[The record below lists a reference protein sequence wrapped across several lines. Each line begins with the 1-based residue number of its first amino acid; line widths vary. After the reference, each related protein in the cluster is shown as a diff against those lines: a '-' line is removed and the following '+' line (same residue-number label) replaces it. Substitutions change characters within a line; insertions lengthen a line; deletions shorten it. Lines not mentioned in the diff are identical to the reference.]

1 MGVEASEKEPDQAVP
16 LNLLKESFPEDV
28 LGIAMPQGDATAIV
42 RPEALRKIME
52 FLRDDPRTQFNF
64 LVDITAVD
72 YLGRKSRFDVVYHM
86 LSLQMRRRIRIKVR
100 LEEGNPS
107 VESITSLWG
116 SADWL
121 EREVWD
127 MFGVRFTGHP
137 NLRRILMYEEFQG
150 HPLRKDYP
158 VNKRQPLIGPK
169 N

>member
-1 MGVEASEKEPDQAVP
+1 MGVEASEEEPDQAVP
-16 LNLLKESFPEDV
+16 LNLLKEYFPEDV

-158 VNKRQPLIGPK
+158 VNKRQPLIGPR